1 MVYAAAVSFWL
12 GLAGGVQPEP
22 LPAILLADT
31 SRTPLVT
38 VSWRDE
44 SGAWVKLEG
53 ERGYTSPAGTE
64 WLGKNVSAYVALG
77 GTRLDR
83 GAAHPRGAVI
93 RVGVYKTDARRAFFE
108 GIADGGSI
116 TLRLTG
122 VAMNR
127 PVKPWPASIVM
138 HIKYTPDELA
148 ACGLGA
154 SSAVLFY
161 TTSATDTLNGKITP
175 ETGQLGLLDGRH
187 EGVSVALTGEADG
200 TVALSATFPYA
211 LLRHMSD
218 PWLRTAPG
226 TFLEPTHFH
235 FEFEV
240 LPPEVA
246 DAIGDPR
253 RRARPFPEGPFQPD
267 EPAVGPSVPP
277 AGG

>member
-1 MVYAAAVSFWL
+1 MVGLAAACLLAGYAA
-12 GLAGGVQPEP
+12 GGQPEP

-31 SRTPLVT
+31 SRTPVVQ
-38 VSWRDE
+38 VSWQDE
-44 SGAWVKLEG
+44 AGRLIELEG

-64 WLGKNVSAYVALG
+64 VLGGNLSAYVALG

-83 GAAHPRGAVI
+83 GAAHPRGAVL
-93 RVGVYKTDARRAFFE
+93 RVGVYKTDARRPFFE
-108 GIADGGSI
+108 GIGEGGSI
-116 TLRLTG
+116 TIRVRNL
-122 VAMNR
+122 AMNR

-138 HIKYTPDELA
+138 HLKYMPDELA

-154 SSAVLFY
+154 SSSVLFY
-161 TTSATDTLNGKITP
+161 TTSRTDTLNGKITP
-175 ETGQLGLLDGRH
+175 ETGRLGILSSANGS
-187 EGVSVALTGEADG
+187 GATVSLTGEDR
-200 TVALSATFPYA
+200 TVEFTATIPYG

-246 DAIGDPR
+246 EAIGDPEQ
-253 RRARPFPEGPFQPD
+253 RARPYPEAPFSRE

-277 AGG
+277 PG